1 MVCELFWFTGRGSS
15 PATMFGPQPP
25 EMCLRSWQKCVGTS
39 FDKKCNSR
47 IMPQHYLGI
56 DVGTTAVKALVV
68 DELGAVV
75 GEAESPLEVSVPMP
89 GWAEQNPSDWW
100 QGTIGAVR
108 AACAQAGVSEVK
120 AIGLSG
126 QMHSSVLLDKSDRV
140 LRPAILWNDVRTTA
154 QCRFIDEMV
163 GIDGLRRLVGNPAL
177 EGFTA
182 PKLLWIRDEEPHLF
196 DQART
201 VLLPKDYVRLLMTG
215 EKATEPSDAAGTLL
229 FDVQGSRWS
238 AEMIDSLE
246 LDPSML
252 PPVRGSTSVTGGLTA
267 ASAEALGLGQGT
279 PVVGGGADNAA
290 AAVGSGVV
298 GQGALQTSIGTSGAV
313 VAPIEEPRVDPGMR
327 IHSFNHA
334 IADTWYL
341 MGVVLSAGAALSWF
355 RQVLSGPGGTPL
367 TYDDL
372 IAEAADTPPGADGL
386 TFLPYLTGE
395 RTPHADSN
403 ARGVFA
409 GMHTGHQRGHLV
421 RAVLEGV
428 VFALQDS
435 LELMRGLGVDATEA
449 VAVGGGARSAVWR
462 QMQADV
468 LSVPVVTV
476 GPSGGAPYGA
486 AVLAAVG
493 SGEFAAVRE
502 ACRSWIRP
510 LNRMDPNPETA
521 DAYGEAYE
529 RYRSLYPRLKSH
541 FAEQAERMSSG

>member
-1 MVCELFWFTGRGSS
+1 
-15 PATMFGPQPP
+15 
-25 EMCLRSWQKCVGTS
+25 
-39 FDKKCNSR
+39 
-47 IMPQHYLGI
+47 MPQHYLGI
-56 DVGTTAVKALVV
+56 DVGTTAVKALIV
-68 DELGAVV
+68 DDLGAVV

-154 QCRFIDEMV
+154 QCRFITDSV

-182 PKLLWIRDEEPHLF
+182 PKLLWMRDEEPHLF

-341 MGVVLSAGAALSWF
+341 MGVVLSAGAALGWF

-367 TYDDL
+367 TYDEL
-372 IAEAADTPPGADGL
+372 IAEATDTPPGADGL

-409 GMHTGHQRGHLV
+409 GMHTGHHRGHLV

-435 LELMRGLGVDATEA
+435 LELMRDLGVDATEA

-493 SGEFAAVRE
+493 SGEFASVKG

-510 LNRMDPNPETA
+510 LNRMEPNPETA

-529 RYRSLYPRLKSH
+529 RYRSLYPRLKPH
-541 FAEQAERMSSG
+541 FAEQAEGMSSG